1 MLAQKCH
8 LVFAILLHLFKLNL
22 DGDGLVNQMLKICVV
37 IVEQLEL
44 DLIIESLEK
53 RILLLFIGV
62 DVVGGVP

>member
-1 MLAQKCH
+1 MLAKKCH